1 MDARKVGIALGV
13 ATVTTIGVLVSTG
26 ITGAPFSS
34 SGFFPEPLTANLLR
48 VGVVDA
54 GTVYTHNLLNVD
66 GGQVYAPNGLAID
79 SMFFLRFNGPGGNSE
94 CHHTGGALV
103 CNGGGGNKFGIVGGG
118 FSQEEFKAGE
128 QSATSL
134 QIGGSS
140 GQATVSAVLGTGSPV
155 ADAGIDMFPTFKG
168 VVRVWGEG
176 LRAHQVQNADGG
188 GVLDLRGDVQID
200 DRRPLVSLSSSTAQL
215 AVEVGEVVV
224 SGGSGSA
231 NFSTAFGAAPV
242 CTCSPKTVAATFFC
256 EASTTA
262 IAMEAGSDGTYSWD
276 CKGIR

>member
-66 GGQVYAPNGLAID
+66 GGQVYAPNGLALD
-79 SMFFLRFNGPGGNSE
+79 SMQFVRFNGPGGNSE

-103 CNGGGGNKFGIVGGG
+103 CNGGGGNKFGIIGGG

-128 QSATSL
+128 LSATSL
-134 QIGGSS
+134 EITGSS
-140 GQATVSAVLGTGSPV
+140 GQALVSAVLGTGSPV

-188 GVLDLRGDVQID
+188 GALDLRGDVQID
-200 DRRPLVSLSSSTAQL
+200 DRRPVVALDAGTARQAL
-215 AVEVGEVVV
+215 AVGCVTT
-224 SGGSGSA
+224 SSA
-231 NFSTAFGAAPV
+231 TATVAFAPSFGVAPV
-242 CTCSPKTVAATFFC
+242 CVCSSTGSATEVRCVADTSNLFVDVTV
-256 EASTTA
+256 
-262 IAMEAGSDGTYSWD
+262 DGTVCWI
-276 CKGIR
+276 CVEMR